1 MKVLIAADSFKG
13 TYTSLQVAELISK
26 GIRAACTDAVVKM
39 IPMADGGEGTVDAIL
54 SALSG
59 KRRMVDVVG
68 PLGEIVSAEYGITDN
83 GTAVIEMSKASGIGL
98 IPKER
103 LNPLLTSTYG
113 TGELVLDAVRK
124 GCNKI
129 ILGIGGSATNDGGAG
144 FAQAIGVKL
153 YDRNGWL
160 VEGRGGEIGRVER
173 VDIDSVDARIK
184 DIEILLAVDVDNPLC
199 GPRGASAV
207 FGPQKG
213 ATPDMVARLDEN
225 VRSYAEKVI
234 KATGIDNMDFPGMGA
249 AGGLAFSV
257 MQFCHARMEKGVEIV
272 MDAVDFDKYAQWADL
287 VITGEGRVDFQTA
300 SGKVPAGVAKR
311 AAMYHKPVYAIAGYE
326 GQGAQAVYQSGLN
339 EVVSS
344 VYAPCSLEEALR
356 DSAKNIPRAA
366 ERLIRILTPFF

>member
-1 MKVLIAADSFKG
+1 MKVLIATDSFKG
-13 TYTSLQVAELISK
+13 TFTSLQVAELISK
-26 GIRAACTDAVVKM
+26 GIKAACRDAEVRM

-59 KRRMVDVVG
+59 KLHMVDVVG
-68 PLGEIVSAEYGITDN
+68 PLGDIVRAEYGIADD

-113 TGELVLDAVRK
+113 TGELILDAVSK
-124 GCNKI
+124 GCKKI

-144 FAQAIGVKL
+144 FAQAIGVKM
-153 YDRNGWL
+153 YDRHGCL

-173 VDIDSVDARIK
+173 VDIDNIDARIK
-184 DIEILLAVDVDNPLC
+184 DVEILLAVDVDNPLC

-213 ATPDMVARLDEN
+213 ATPDMVACLDKN
-225 VRSYAEKVI
+225 LRNYAEKVI
-234 KATGIDNMDFPGMGA
+234 QTTGIDNMDVPGMGA

-257 MQFCHARMEKGVEIV
+257 MQFCPAYVKKGIEIV
-272 MDAVDFDKYAQWADL
+272 MDAVDFDKYVQWSDF